1 VEILQIVA
9 IGIIAG
15 ILAVILKQQEPGYAL
30 MVSITA
36 GVIIL
41 LLLLGNL
48 SIVIRMLVQMANRT
62 NINTAFL
69 TTVLKVIGIAY
80 LTEFGAQ
87 VCKDAGEGAV
97 ASKIELGGKVIIMVL
112 AIPILSSLMEVILK
126 FLP

>member
-1 VEILQIVA
+1 MEILQIVA